1 MLVPVTGDHDF
12 REWRFSTRQPDDV
25 AIWLQDKSASDS
37 MDPAMDLMQ
46 LNGLIRKA
54 IHLVTGAQIRVTEE
68 EFEFAVTSVIPGFKV
83 FCHQGV
89 RASHP

>member
-1 MLVPVTGDHDF
+1 
-12 REWRFSTRQPDDV
+12 
-25 AIWLQDKSASDS
+25 
-37 MDPAMDLMQ
+37 MDLMQ

-83 FCHQGV
+83 PQHE
-89 RASHP
+89 ASPLLNDSYAAA